1 MSKIAYH
8 NLLGHFDRC
17 LAVKRQWSE
26 AELDTHWAL
35 TAQEEA
41 LTVARRGP
49 SRFGFVVLLKF
60 FQYEGRFPESRREIP
75 ADVMRYVA
83 VQLAMLLNTLD
94 AFDWQDRTARRQRAE
109 ILEWLDIRR
118 TEEADWR
125 ALASWLNAEVIPL
138 DLSLKQLTERI
149 RDWLRTHRLDTPGLE
164 RLERMLRAQLHAF
177 ETDLLIRIDDSLTDA
192 TRTALDALLGDA
204 TVQDDATEDSAN
216 PFSTL
221 RGDPGRVSLDTL
233 LQELDKLQLVRNVV
247 LPMPALATVPVK
259 WRQKFRQRAAIE
271 TVWDLRRHAPHVRH
285 GLMAAFCYERRHE
298 IIDGLIDL
306 LMQII
311 HKIDSRAKKKVEQ
324 QLLTDL
330 QRVSGKTAVLFRLA
344 EAAVDHPDETIK
356 DALYPVVGLQ
366 TLQDLVKEFKATGA
380 QFRQVIHKVI
390 RASYSHHYR
399 RMLPLL
405 LDALEFRSNNQTYQP
420 ALEALDILKR
430 YRGSPRRHFRLDE
443 VPIAGIVRDKWRE
456 MVIEEDQHG
465 IERINR
471 INYEI
476 CVLQTLRERLQCK
489 EIWVVGA
496 QRFRNPDDDLP
507 ADFARKRQTYY
518 EALGLP
524 LDVESFIA
532 GLQQLMREA
541 LTALDQSL
549 PQNPSVK
556 LRPHG
561 KNRIGLTPLDA
572 QREPPNL
579 VRLKAEVS
587 RRWANTNLLDVFKE
601 TDLRIR
607 FSEALHSAGTR
618 EVIDRTVL
626 QRRLLLCLYGLGTN
640 TGLKRVLTGQ
650 EDTTYKELRYV
661 RERFIRK
668 DGLRQAIAKVVNAT
682 FAARQASIWGGGST
696 TCASDSK
703 KFGSWD
709 QNLMTEWHIRYGGR
723 GVMIYWHVENQSVCI
738 YSQLKR
744 CSSSE
749 VASMLEGLLRH
760 DTDLEVQR
768 NCTDSH
774 GQTEVGFAFCHLL
787 GFDLLPRLKAI
798 ASQKLRLPATGCGG
812 DYPNLEPILSTPINW
827 ELIRRQ
833 YDEMVKYA
841 TALRLGTAQAEAILR
856 RFTRHNRQHPTYQA
870 LGELGKAI
878 KTLFLCRYLASE
890 SLRREIHE
898 GLNVVENWNSAN
910 SFIFFGKGGEVAA
923 NQLEDQEV
931 SVLALHLLQMCL
943 VYVNTLMLQRVL
955 AEPTWWNPMRPED
968 FRALSPLIY
977 AHINPY
983 GVFDLDMST
992 RLPIEDLP
1000 MAA

>member
-83 VQLAMLLNTLD
+83 VQLAMPLNTLD

-344 EAAVDHPDETIK
+344 EAAVDHPDETIE

>member
-1 MSKIAYH
+1 M
-8 NLLGHFDRC
+8 
-17 LAVKRQWSE
+17 KRQWSE
-26 AELDTHWAL
+26 VELDTHWAL

-41 LTVARRGP
+41 LIVARWEPG
-49 SRFGFVVLLKF
+49 RFGFVVLLKF

-83 VQLAMLLNTLD
+83 VQLAMPLDTLD
-94 AFDWQDRTARRQRAE
+94 AFDWQGRTARRQRAE
-109 ILEWLDIRR
+109 ILKWLNIRR
-118 TEEADWR
+118 MAEADWR
-125 ALASWLNAEVIPL
+125 ALAHWLNAEVIPL
-138 DLSLKQLTERI
+138 DLSLEQLMERI
-149 RDWLRTHRLDTPGLE
+149 REWLRTHRLDTPGSE
-164 RLERMLRAQLHAF
+164 RLERMLRAQLRVF
-177 ETDLLIRIDDSLTDA
+177 ETDLLIRINDSLTDA
-192 TRTALDALLGDA
+192 MRTALDALLGDA
-204 TVQDDATEDSAN
+204 AVQDDATEDSAN

-233 LQELDKLQLVRNVV
+233 LQELDKLHLVRNVV
-247 LPMPALATVPVK
+247 LPMPALATVPAK

-271 TVWDLRRHAPHVRH
+271 TVWDLRRHAPQVRH
-285 GLMAAFCYERRHE
+285 GLMAAFCHERQHE

-311 HKIDSRAKKKVEQ
+311 HKIDSRAEKKVEQ

-344 EAAVDHPDETIK
+344 EAAVEHPDETIK
-356 DALYPVVGLQ
+356 EALYPVVGLQ

-420 ALEALDILKR
+420 AIEALDILKQ
-430 YRGSPRRHFRLDE
+430 YRGSLRQHFRLDE

-456 MVIEEDQHG
+456 IVIEEDQYG

-476 CVLQTLRERLQCK
+476 CVLQTLRQCLQCK

-507 ADFARKRQTYY
+507 ADFALKRQTYY

-532 GLQQLMREA
+532 GLQKLMHEA
-541 LTALDQSL
+541 LTALNQNL

-601 TDLRIR
+601 TDLRIH

-760 DTDLEVQR
+760 ATDMEVQR
-768 NCTDSH
+768 NYTDSH

-856 RFTRHNRQHPTYQA
+856 RFTQHNRQHPTYQA
-870 LGELGKAI
+870 LSELGKAI

-910 SFIFFGKGGEVAA
+910 SFIFFGKGGEVAT

-943 VYVNTLMLQRVL
+943 VYVNTLMLQCVL
-955 AEPTWWNPMRPED
+955 AEPTRWNPMRPED

-1000 MAA
+1000 RVA

>member
-83 VQLAMLLNTLD
+83 VQLAMPLNTLD

-233 LQELDKLQLVRNVV
+233 LQELDKLHLVRNVV

>member
-1 MSKIAYH
+1 M
-8 NLLGHFDRC
+8 
-17 LAVKRQWSE
+17 KRQWSE
-26 AELDTHWAL
+26 AELDIHWIL

-41 LTVARRGP
+41 LTVARQGP
-49 SRFGFVVLLKF
+49 GRFGFVVLLKF

-83 VQLAMLLNTLD
+83 VQLAMPLNTLD
-94 AFDWQDRTARRQRAE
+94 DFDWQGRTARRQRAE
-109 ILEWLDIRR
+109 ILAWLGIRR
-118 TEEADWR
+118 MKVVDWR
-125 ALASWLNAEVIPL
+125 ALATWLDAEVLPL
-138 DLSLKQLTERI
+138 DLTLEQVTERT
-149 RDWLRTHRLDTPGLE
+149 RDWLRAHRLDPPGQE
-164 RLERMLRAQLHAF
+164 RLERVLRAQLYAF
-177 ETDLLIRIDDSLTDA
+177 ETDLLTRISDCLTDA
-192 TRTALDALLGDA
+192 TRTALDALLLGDA
-204 TVQDDATEDSAN
+204 AAQDGTTSESAHK
-216 PFSTL
+216 FSTL

-233 LQELDKLQLVRNVV
+233 LQELDKLQRVRDVV
-247 LPMPALATVPVK
+247 LPMAALATMPAK
-259 WRQKFRQRAAIE
+259 WLQRFRQRAAIE
-271 TVWDLRRHAPHVRH
+271 TVWDLRRHAPPVRH
-285 GLMAAFCYERRHE
+285 GLMAAFCHERQHE

-311 HKIDSRAKKKVEQ
+311 HKIDSRAEKKVEQ

-344 EAAVDHPDETIK
+344 QAAVDHPDETIK
-356 DALYPVVGLQ
+356 EALYPVVGLQ

-380 QFRQVIHKVI
+380 EFRKVVHKVI

-399 RMLPLL
+399 RMVPKL
-405 LDALEFRSNNQTYQP
+405 LDALKFRSNNQTYQP
-420 ALEALDILKR
+420 VIEALDILKQH
-430 YRGSPRRHFRLDE
+430 RGSQRQHFHLDE
-443 VPIAGIVRDKWRE
+443 VPIVGIVRDKWRE
-456 MVIEEDQHG
+456 IVIEEDKHG
-465 IERINR
+465 VERINR

-489 EIWVVGA
+489 EIWVAGA

-507 ADFARKRQTYY
+507 ADFTLKRPAYY

-524 LDVESFIA
+524 LEVAPFIA
-532 GLQQLMREA
+532 GLQQSMRDA
-541 LTALDQSL
+541 LAALNQGL
-549 PQNPSVK
+549 PQNPAVT

-561 KNRIGLTPLDA
+561 KNRICLTPLDA
-572 QREPPNL
+572 QLDPPNL
-579 VRLKAEVS
+579 ARLKAEVS

-601 TDLRIR
+601 TDLRIH
-607 FSEALHSAGTR
+607 FSDALHSAGAR

-682 FAARQASIWGGGST
+682 FAARQAFIWGEGST

-723 GVMIYWHVENQSVCI
+723 GVMIYWHVENRSVCI

-749 VASMLEGLLRH
+749 VAAMLEGLLRH
-760 DTDLEVQR
+760 DSDMEVQR
-768 NCTDSH
+768 NYTDSH

-787 GFDLLPRLKAI
+787 GFDLLPRLKAL
-798 ASQKLRLPATGCGG
+798 ASQKLHLPATGCGG

-827 ELIRRQ
+827 DLIGRQ

-856 RFTRHNRQHPTYQA
+856 RFTKHNRQHPTYQA
-870 LGELGKAI
+870 LAELGRAI

-890 SLRREIHE
+890 SLRREIHG

-943 VYVNTLMLQRVL
+943 VYVNTLILQRVL
-955 AEPTWWNPMRPED
+955 AEPVWWNLMQPED

-992 RLPIEDLP
+992 RLSIEELP

>member
-1 MSKIAYH
+1 M
-8 NLLGHFDRC
+8 
-17 LAVKRQWSE
+17 KRQWSE

-49 SRFGFVVLLKF
+49 GRFGFVVLLKF
-60 FQYEGRFPESRREIP
+60 FQYEGRFPESRRDIP

-83 VQLAMLLNTLD
+83 VQLAMPLNTLD
-94 AFDWQDRTARRQRAE
+94 AFDWQGRTARRQRAE
-109 ILEWLDIRR
+109 ILEWLGIHRM
-118 TEEADWR
+118 EEADWR
-125 ALASWLNAEVIPL
+125 ALANWLNAEVMPL
-138 DLSLKQLTERI
+138 DLTLEPLTERI
-149 RDWLRTHRLDTPGLE
+149 RDWLRTHRLDTPGPE
-164 RLERMLRAQLHAF
+164 RLERMLRAQLHAY
-177 ETDLLIRIDDSLTDA
+177 ETDLLIRISNSLTDA
-192 TRTALDALLGDA
+192 TGSALDALLGDA
-204 TVQDDATEDSAN
+204 TVRDEATAESAN
-216 PFSTL
+216 QFSAL

-233 LQELDKLQLVRNVV
+233 LQELDKLQRMRDVA
-247 LPMPALATVPVK
+247 LPMAALATVPVK

-285 GLMAAFCYERRHE
+285 GLMAAFCHEREHE

-311 HKIDSRAKKKVEQ
+311 HKIDSRAERRVEQ

-344 EAAVDHPDETIK
+344 EAAVDHPHETIK

-390 RASYSHHYR
+390 RASYSNHYR

-405 LDALEFRSNNQTYQP
+405 LDALEFRSNNQAYQP
-420 ALEALDILKR
+420 VIKALDILKQH
-430 YRGSPRRHFRLDE
+430 RGSQRQHFSLDE
-443 VPIAGIVRDKWRE
+443 VPIVGIVRDKWRE
-456 MVIEEDQHG
+456 IVIEEDKHG
-465 IERINR
+465 VERINR

-507 ADFARKRQTYY
+507 ADFALKRQAYY

-524 LDVESFIA
+524 LDGEQFIA
-532 GLQQLMREA
+532 GLQQSMRDA
-541 LTALDQSL
+541 LVTLNQGL
-549 PQNPSVK
+549 PQNPYVK

-561 KNRIGLTPLDA
+561 KNRICLTPLEA
-572 QREPPNL
+572 QLDPPNL
-579 VRLKAEVS
+579 ARLKAEVS

-601 TDLRIR
+601 TDLRTH
-607 FSEALHSAGTR
+607 FSDALHSAGAR

-661 RERFIRK
+661 RERFVRK
-668 DGLRQAIAKVVNAT
+668 DDLRQAIAKVVNAT
-682 FAARQASIWGGGST
+682 FAARQALIWGEGST

-723 GVMIYWHVENQSVCI
+723 GVMIYWHVEKRSVCI

-749 VASMLEGLLRH
+749 VAAMLEGLLRH
-760 DTDLEVQR
+760 DTDMEVQSHY
-768 NCTDSH
+768 TDSH

-798 ASQKLRLPATGCGG
+798 AKQKLHLPATGCGG

-827 ELIRRQ
+827 DLIRQQ
-833 YDEMVKYA
+833 YDEIIKHA

-856 RFTRHNRQHPTYQA
+856 RFTKHNRQHPTYQA
-870 LGELGKAI
+870 LGELGRAI
-878 KTLFLCRYLASE
+878 KTVFLCRYLASE

-910 SFIFFGKGGEVAA
+910 NFIFFGKGGEVAA

-955 AEPTWWNPMRPED
+955 AEPAWWNLMRPED

-977 AHINPY
+977 THINPY
-983 GVFDLDMST
+983 GVFDLDLST

>member
-83 VQLAMLLNTLD
+83 VQLAMPLNTLD

-118 TEEADWR
+118 MEEADWR

>member
-83 VQLAMLLNTLD
+83 VQLAMPLNTLD

-177 ETDLLIRIDDSLTDA
+177 ETDLLIRIDDSLTDV